1 MRNQLGSD
9 GDFLYA
15 RSTSRES
22 LKNFL
27 MAIFSM
33 PDQPAEKVSKICDG
47 DFLYA
52 RSTSREVVKNFMT
65 DPVGGHL

>member
-52 RSTSREVVKNFMT
+52 RSTSRESLKN
-65 DPVGGHL
+65 L